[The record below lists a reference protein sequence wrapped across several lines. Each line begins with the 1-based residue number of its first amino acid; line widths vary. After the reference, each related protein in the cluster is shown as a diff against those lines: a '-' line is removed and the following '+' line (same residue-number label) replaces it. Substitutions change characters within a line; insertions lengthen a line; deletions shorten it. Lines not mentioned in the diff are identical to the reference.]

1 MDKRELIANIQT
13 ERERLNAV
21 LAQVPAER
29 MTEPGVAGDWS
40 IKDILAHLAVWSS
53 RAVTLLFQVERGG
66 KLQLPQSNSTDW
78 QDVNAQD
85 YDAQKDRP
93 LDRVLADFHGAHSQ
107 LIKRLQAWPDEK
119 ALFDNGRFAAL
130 KNGALA
136 DYLWGDS
143 GEHDAEHRAQI
154 EAWLHKELRH

>member
-1 MDKRELIANIQT
+1 MDKRELIANIQA

-29 MTEPGVAGDWS
+29 MTEPSVAGDWS
-40 IKDILAHLAVWSS
+40 VKDILAHLAVWSS
-53 RAVTLLFQVERGG
+53 RAVTLLFQAGRGS
-66 KLQLPQSNSTDW
+66 KLELPQSNSPDW

-85 YDAQKDRP
+85 YEAQKDRP
-93 LDRVLADFHGAHSQ
+93 LDRVLADFHGTHSQ

-119 ALFDNGRFAAL
+119 GLFDTQHFPALNGHP
-130 KNGALA
+130 LA
-136 DYLWGDS
+136 NFVWGDS

-154 EAWLHKELRH
+154 EAWLQKRNE